1 MFTVQSKG
9 LRNHENVLG
18 LSCDWSYPHTQN
30 ILMLFRLSPLI
41 DVFQYT
47 LTRSL
52 SRASRSIQMSGV
64 KQMRCFGDVFKVNL
78 LIRQMRSF

>member
-1 MFTVQSKG
+1 MQSKG

-30 ILMLFRLSPLI
+30 ILMLFRLPLLI

-52 SRASRSIQMSGV
+52 SRALRSIQMSGV
-64 KQMRCFGDVFKVNL
+64 KQMRCFGDVLKVNL
-78 LIRQMRSF
+78 LIRQMRSV